1 MSRVRRCGSNMEH
14 RRPCWLVQ
22 VIGVSRIA
30 YELLAWGLPHQR
42 LLRLSAERNRPL
54 SDRCG
59 AGVTVSDL
67 TLFALRRR
75 GGSGCSVGRPRRKS
89 SCSPNCMGSQGSGM
103 QRRKPDSGYGLLRKA
118 NGKAKRVA
126 WQKGRWRAQAAL
138 FPLSLPDLHGAPE
151 QEPFVTLHGRA
162 RCRVQEAQPQRERSS
177 AQPHLPVGHTG
188 PNPTKVA
195 ERHFTLAG
203 TGANRSV

>member
-1 MSRVRRCGSNMEH
+1 
-14 RRPCWLVQ
+14 
-22 VIGVSRIA
+22 VSRIA

-162 RCRVQEAQPQRERSS
+162 RCRVQETQPQRERSS

-203 TGANRSV
+203 TGAKRKRLIHASRFPTLD